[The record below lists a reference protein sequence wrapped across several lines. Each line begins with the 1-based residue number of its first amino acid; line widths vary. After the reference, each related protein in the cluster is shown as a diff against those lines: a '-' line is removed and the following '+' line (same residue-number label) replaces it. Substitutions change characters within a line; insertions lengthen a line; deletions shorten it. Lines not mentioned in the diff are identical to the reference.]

1 MICQATF
8 MVSPS
13 TAVKIER
20 YCFGSSRILPSF
32 GIGTRSSPL
41 QKT

>member
-13 TAVKIER
+13 TRREHRAVLL
-20 YCFGSSRILPSF
+20 RIVEVLPSF